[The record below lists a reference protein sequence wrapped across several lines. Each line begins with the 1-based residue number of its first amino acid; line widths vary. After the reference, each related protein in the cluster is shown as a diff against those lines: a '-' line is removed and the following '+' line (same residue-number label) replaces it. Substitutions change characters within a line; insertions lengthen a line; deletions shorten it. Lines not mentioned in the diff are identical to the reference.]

1 MGFLAKYLR
10 GHPNREK
17 SPEQSVL
24 EHASGHAPQARWSRH
39 LILGGGQQLTK
50 QHGYRETAY
59 PLHDLMPRLSP
70 AERARFVARTGK

>member
-1 MGFLAKYLR
+1 LVQYLL
-10 GHPNREK
+10 GHPNREYPQN
-17 SPEQSVL
+17 SQYLNTPP
-24 EHASGHAPQARWSRH
+24 GMRPQARWSRH